1 MATGVWQNRGLNIW
15 WGVSVPKHL
24 LVGST
29 RGGSGKSAI
38 ILGLGLHLQS
48 IGMTVGY
55 GKPLGTFTS
64 RELPQDAQ
72 TIEADVKFIT
82 HALKLSPALIRPTLL
97 YLDRQSLELQLSHQ
111 EDYSAQLRQ
120 YLSMSLGDVVLVEAP
135 ANTAEGAIFGLSLRQ
150 MAGALEA
157 PILLVVRHS
166 DLLVADHLL
175 VAKERMGDLL
185 MGVVINDIPPQ
196 SMNFARSVLTPYLE
210 QQGIAVLGVMP
221 ESRILRSISVLSL
234 VEELGAR
241 VLYAPDTIGL
251 AEILVED
258 LKIGAMDVNSAQ
270 VFFRNAPQK
279 AVVTGSSR
287 VDLQIAALE
296 TSTVCLILTGTP
308 QITDEVR
315 QRAAEFEVPVLAV
328 SKDTLTTVEIIRDC
342 LGQVRLQEGLKVKC
356 IVELLDQYFD
366 FPRFYGLMGL
376 EKAS

>member
-1 MATGVWQNRGLNIW
+1 M
-15 WGVSVPKHL
+15 PKHL

-38 ILGLGLHLQS
+38 ILGLGLHLQKD
-48 IGMTVGY
+48 GMTVGY

-64 RELPQDAQ
+64 RELPQDAPP
-72 TIEADVKFIT
+72 IEVDVKFIT
-82 HALKLSPALIRPTLL
+82 HALRLTPPLIRPTLL
-97 YLDRQSLELQLSHQ
+97 CLDRQSLELQLRHP
-111 EDYSAQLRQ
+111 EDYSIQLRQ
-120 YLSMSLGDVVLVEAP
+120 YLNMTFGEVVLVEAP

-150 MAGALEA
+150 MAEALEA

-175 VAKERMGDLL
+175 VAKERMGNLL

-196 SMNFARSVLTPYLE
+196 SMNFARTVLKSYLE
-210 QQGIAVLGVMP
+210 QQGIAVLAVMP

-234 VEELGAR
+234 VEELGAK

-251 AEILVED
+251 AEIMVED

-287 VDLQIAALE
+287 VDLQMAALE

-308 QITDEVR
+308 QVTDEVR
-315 QRAAEFEVPVLAV
+315 QRATEFEVPILAV

-356 IVELLDQYFD
+356 IVELLEQYFD
-366 FPRFYGLMGL
+366 FPRFYALMGL
-376 EKAS
+376 EKG

>member
-1 MATGVWQNRGLNIW
+1 MG
-15 WGVSVPKHL
+15 VPKHL

-29 RGGSGKSAI
+29 RGGSGKSAV
-38 ILGLGLHLQS
+38 ILGLGLHLQKR
-48 IGMTVGY
+48 GLVVGY

-72 TIEADVKFIT
+72 PIEADVQFIT
-82 HALKLSPALIRPTLL
+82 QALRLPPPLIRPTLL
-97 YLDRQSLELQLSHQ
+97 CLDRHSLESQLKEQ
-111 EDYSAQLRQ
+111 KDYSAQLRQ
-120 YLSMSLGDVVLVEAP
+120 YHTMTAGDIVLVEAP

-150 MAGALEA
+150 MAEALEA

-175 VAKERMGDLL
+175 VARERMGKHL

-196 SMNFARSVLTPYLE
+196 SLDFARSVLTPYLE
-210 QQGIAVLGVMP
+210 SRGIAVLSVMP

-234 VEELGAR
+234 VEELGAT

-251 AEILVED
+251 GEILVED

-270 VFFRNAPQK
+270 VFFRSAPQK

-287 VDLQIAALE
+287 VDLQMAALE
-296 TSTVCLILTGTP
+296 SSTVCLILTGTP
-308 QITDEVR
+308 QITPEVK

-328 SKDTLTTVEIIRDC
+328 SQDTLTTVEIIRDC

-356 IVELLDQYFD
+356 IVELLEQYFD
-366 FPRFYGLMGL
+366 FDRFLELMDL
-376 EKAS
+376 PKS